1 MFKIPIDILIVDDEP
16 DFVEMLS
23 LRLQDA
29 GHRVR
34 TALDGDAG
42 LAALDE
48 GACDVVILDIRM
60 PGKDGITVL
69 KAIKS
74 DHPLVEVILLT
85 GHGTVD
91 TAVEGLKAGAFD
103 YVQKPAR
110 FSELLE
116 KLEDARDHKAE
127 HEKRVRR
134 AEARA
139 LMRQS
144 GDL

>member
-16 DFVEMLS
+16 DFVEMLA
-23 LRLQDA
+23 LRLEDA

-34 TALDGDAG
+34 TAQDGDAG

-69 KAIKS
+69 KAIKN

-91 TAVEGLKAGAFD
+91 TAVEGLKTGAFD
-103 YVQKPAR
+103 YIQKPAR
-110 FSELLE
+110 FDELLE

-144 GDL
+144 GDV

>member
-23 LRLQDA
+23 LRLEDA

-34 TALDGDAG
+34 TAHDGDAG
-42 LAALDE
+42 LAALTKA
-48 GACDVVILDIRM
+48 ACDVVILDIRM

-69 KAIKS
+69 KAIKT

-91 TAVEGLKAGAFD
+91 TAVEGLKIGAFD

-110 FSELLE
+110 FEELLE

-144 GDL
+144 GDI

>member
-16 DFVEMLS
+16 DFVEMLA
-23 LRLQDA
+23 LRLEDA

-34 TALDGDAG
+34 AAHDGDAG
-42 LAALDE
+42 LAALAE
-48 GACDVVILDIRM
+48 AESDVVILDIRM
-60 PGKDGITVL
+60 PGTDGITVL
-69 KAIKS
+69 KAIKA

-85 GHGTVD
+85 GHGTID
-91 TAVEGLKAGAFD
+91 TSVAGLKAGAFD

-110 FSELLE
+110 FEELLE
-116 KLEDARDHKAE
+116 KLEEARDHKAE

-139 LMRQS
+139 LMRHS

>member
-1 MFKIPIDILIVDDEP
+1 MFKIPIDILIIDDEP

-29 GHRVR
+29 GHRAR
-34 TALDGDAG
+34 TALNGDAG
-42 LAALDE
+42 LAALAE

-69 KAIKS
+69 KAIKN

-91 TAVEGLKAGAFD
+91 TAVDGLKAGAFD

-110 FSELLE
+110 FDELLE

-144 GDL
+144 GDI

>member
-16 DFVEMLS
+16 DFAEMLA
-23 LRLQDA
+23 LRLEDA

-34 TALDGDAG
+34 TAHDGDAG
-42 LAALDE
+42 LAALTE
-48 GACDVVILDIRM
+48 ATCDVVILDIRM

-91 TAVEGLKAGAFD
+91 TAVDGLKAGAFD
-103 YVQKPAR
+103 YVQKPAS
-110 FSELLE
+110 FAELLE

-144 GDL
+144 GDI